1 MSTAQSPLS
10 AIPADLRNGISDYVR
25 RVQEIVGPQALG
37 LSLLGSIAAGTF
49 VPGRHQVHN
58 ALVLQAIDL
67 DRLRQLAKE
76 MPRFRRL
83 AIAPPLVLTPDYL
96 RSSLDTF
103 PLELLEMQQQHL
115 TVFGED
121 CFQPLEFD
129 AKFVR
134 LQCERELKAMVLAM
148 RQALLTA
155 AGDEKR
161 LFDQHVHAADGLL
174 RILRGMLWLK
184 GSRQAR
190 PAAEVVKEIETAVA
204 RSLPGI
210 RALLHPHN
218 RPGWPDYCA
227 LHADLDA
234 LGSTTDAW

>member
-1 MSTAQSPLS
+1 MSTTTGPL
-10 AIPADLRNGISDYVR
+10 ATVPADLRKAVTDYAQ
-25 RVQEIVGPQALG
+25 RVQAVAGSQALS
-37 LSLLGSIAAGTF
+37 LALLGSVAAGTF
-49 VPGRHQVHN
+49 VPGRHHAQN

-67 DRLRQLAKE
+67 NRLRQLAKE

-83 AIAPPLVLTPDYL
+83 SIAPPLVLTPDYI

-161 LFDQHVHAADGLL
+161 LFEQHVHAADGLM

-190 PAAEVVKEIETAVA
+190 PAADVVAEIETAVA
-204 RSLPGI
+204 RPLPGI
-210 RALLHPHN
+210 RALLHSQKQPN
-218 RPGWPDYCA
+218 WLDFCD
-227 LHADLDA
+227 LHADFDA
-234 LGSTTDAW
+234 LGNTTDAW

>member
-1 MSTAQSPLS
+1 VFQ
-10 AIPADLRNGISDYVR
+10 AIAGS
-25 RVQEIVGPQALG
+25 QALS
-37 LSLLGSIAAGTF
+37 LSLLGSVAAGTF

-76 MPRFRRL
+76 MPPFRRL
-83 AIAPPLVLTPDYL
+83 AIAPPWFSRRIIW

-115 TVFGED
+115 TLFGED

-129 AKFVR
+129 SKYVR
-134 LQCERELKAMVLAM
+134 LQCERELKSMVLGHASGPV
-148 RQALLTA
+148 TA

-190 PAAEVVKEIETAVA
+190 PAAEVVTEIETAVA

-210 RALLHPHN
+210 RALLHSHK
-218 RPGWPDYCA
+218 RPSWPDYCA
-227 LHADLDA
+227 LHTDLDA

>member
-1 MSTAQSPLS
+1 MSTAPDPL
-10 AIPADLRNGISDYVR
+10 ATIPADLRKPVSDYI
-25 RVQEIVGPQALG
+25 QSIQAIAGSQALS
-37 LSLLGSIAAGTF
+37 LTLLGSAAAGTF

-83 AIAPPLVLTPDYL
+83 AIAHPLVLTPQYI

-115 TVFGED
+115 TVLGED

-129 AKFVR
+129 AKFIR

-155 AGDEKR
+155 DGDEKR

-184 GSRQAR
+184 GHRQAR
-190 PAAEVVKEIETAVA
+190 PAAEVVTEIETATT
-204 RSLPGI
+204 RSLPGL
-210 RALLHPHN
+210 RALLHPHG
-218 RPGWPDYCA
+218 RPGWSDYCA

-234 LGSTTDAW
+234 LGNTTDAW